1 MPFHGSARLIVGTRH
16 CRVLISGNI
25 NSDATGIDI
34 SPVIISQQSTVSSQQ
49 STVNSQQSTVNSQQ
63 SPDGATGIDII
74 SYWEI
79 IKLMS
84 RILLLVDRHQQ
95 QYLSIAHLNI
105 EHEAIV
111 PDRTSEPNSEISIP
125 QIAFDL
131 CILDEENY
139 DRIGPLIEALKAAAD
154 PIFLPF
160 LLLQKSQ
167 TPAIYELP
175 FSPQAK
181 QLDRRIDDL
190 IATPV
195 SVAQLHLRIEN
206 LLARRRLS
214 LELHRLQELIKQ
226 RTFTENLLID
236 SLQTANENLQREIG
250 KRAEVEAAL
259 QEKFYLESLMNAMP
273 DIVCFKDSDG
283 RWQKANEGI
292 LEVFELEKIDYCGLT
307 DSQLGELSIFYREAL
322 QACEISDRAAWEK
335 GTLSRAEEVI
345 PRSNG
350 TVKIYDVIKV
360 PVFHPDG
367 RRKSIVIL
375 GRDITEYKQ
384 ARDELVRL
392 ASIVES
398 SDDGIVGK
406 TLAGTIQS
414 WNAGAEKIYGYC
426 APEIKGQSIEIL
438 AIPERPKEIPQILEN
453 IRAGTTID
461 HYETVHLRKDGQQ
474 IDVSLTISPIKDA
487 TGMITGVSTI
497 ARDISD
503 SKRVEK
509 AFEQLRHQTEMIL
522 FSAGEGICG
531 LNKQGKVT
539 FVNPAAVRMAGCES
553 KELID
558 RPLYETIN
566 RSQVEC
572 SRAIEQ
578 QSSATDINSGSELT
592 PDCAISGTEKLPLLA
607 SSQIVATLEDGEARR
622 VTDEIFW
629 RRDGSSFPVEY
640 VVAPMREGGKII
652 GAVVTFKDI
661 TERLAIERMKDEFI
675 SVVSHELRTPMTSI
689 HGALGLL
696 NSGVLDAY
704 PQKAKRMLEIA
715 VTNTDRLV
723 RLVNDI
729 LDLERME
736 SSYSTAIKQIC
747 NVAELMQQAADEM
760 QGMAQQ
766 AGVILSVRPVGA
778 QLRGVPDRLIQA
790 LTNLLSNAIKFSPAG
805 ATIWLSAELT
815 QKQDLAEQAG
825 LNSASSS
832 ESATNLHLP
841 VNSSILISVKD
852 QGRGI
857 PADKLEI
864 VFERFQQVDASDS
877 RHSGGTGLGLAIC
890 RSIVQQHGGRIWVES
905 ILGEGSTFF
914 LSLPVLSSAQL

>member
-1 MPFHGSARLIVGTRH
+1 
-16 CRVLISGNI
+16 
-25 NSDATGIDI
+25 
-34 SPVIISQQSTVSSQQ
+34 
-49 STVNSQQSTVNSQQ
+49 
-63 SPDGATGIDII
+63 
-74 SYWEI
+74 
-79 IKLMS
+79 MS

-95 QYLSIAHLNI
+95 LNLPIAHLNR
-105 EHEAIV
+105 EHEVIV
-111 PDRTSEPNSEISIP
+111 LDRALEPNSEFPIP

-131 CILDEENY
+131 CILDEANFE
-139 DRIGPLIEALKAAAD
+139 RIGPLVESLKAAAE

-160 LLLQKSQ
+160 LLVSKSQ
-167 TPAIYELP
+167 TPALFEQL
-175 FSPQAK
+175 FSQQAK
-181 QLDRRIDDL
+181 QVERRIDDL
-190 IATPV
+190 IV
-195 SVAQLHLRIEN
+195 SPAEPAQLHLRVEN

-214 LELHRLQELIKQ
+214 LKLHRLQEVIKE
-226 RTFTENLLID
+226 RTFRESLLID
-236 SLQTANENLQREIG
+236 SLQTANENLQREIA
-250 KRAEVEAAL
+250 KRAEVEAARR
-259 QEKFYLESLMNAMP
+259 ENSYLDLLMNAMP
-273 DIVCFKDSDG
+273 DIVCFKDGEG
-283 RWQKANEGI
+283 RWLEANQAI
-292 LEVFELEKIDYCGLT
+292 LEVFDLEKIDYRGLK
-307 DSQLGELSIFYREAL
+307 DFQLGELSSFYREAL
-322 QACEISDRAAWEK
+322 QACEVSDREAWAK
-335 GTLSRAEEVI
+335 GKLSRGEEII
-345 PRSNG
+345 PRSDG

-375 GRDITEYKQ
+375 GRDITEHKQ

-398 SDDGIVGK
+398 SDDGIISK
-406 TLAGTIQS
+406 TLTGTIQS
-414 WNAGAEKIYGYC
+414 WNTGAEKIYGYC
-426 APEIKGQSIEIL
+426 AAEIKGQSIEIL
-438 AIPERPKEIPQILEN
+438 AIPERPKEMPQILEN
-453 IRAGTTID
+453 IRAGATID

-487 TGMITGVSTI
+487 TGAVTGVSTI
-497 ARDISD
+497 SRDISD

-553 KELID
+553 KLLID
-558 RPLYETIN
+558 RPLYESLH
-566 RSQVEC
+566 RSQEEC
-572 SRAIEQ
+572 SRAIQ
-578 QSSATDINSGSELT
+578 QLSPATDINSGSELV
-592 PDCAISGTEKLPLLA
+592 PHCAAPQAGKLLPNRV
-607 SSQIVATLEDGEARR
+607 SSQILATLEDGEARR

-640 VVAPMREGGKII
+640 VVAPMREQGEII

-661 TERLAIERMKDEFI
+661 TEQLAVERMKDEFI

-715 VTNTDRLV
+715 VTNTNRLV

-736 SSYSTAIKQIC
+736 SSYSTATKQTC
-747 NVAELMQQAADEM
+747 NVAELMLQAADEM

-766 AGVILSVRPVGA
+766 AGVTLSVKPVGA
-778 QLRGVPDRLIQA
+778 QLQAVPDRLIQA
-790 LTNLLSNAIKFSPAG
+790 LTNLLSNAIKFSPSG
-805 ATIWLSAELT
+805 ATVWLSAELT
-815 QKQDLAEQAG
+815 HNPDLAEKAAHK
-825 LNSASSS
+825 SVSSPS
-832 ESATNLHLP
+832 VLSPEPAAAPPHLP
-841 VNSSILISVKD
+841 VPSSWYIVIAVKD

-857 PADKLEI
+857 PSDKLEM

-877 RHSGGTGLGLAIC
+877 RQKGGTGLGLAIC
-890 RSIVQQHGGRIWVES
+890 RSIVQQHGGRMWVES
-905 ILGEGSTFF
+905 VLGEGSTFF
-914 LSLPVLSSAQL
+914 LSLPLLREGLATKS

>member
-1 MPFHGSARLIVGTRH
+1 
-16 CRVLISGNI
+16 
-25 NSDATGIDI
+25 
-34 SPVIISQQSTVSSQQ
+34 
-49 STVNSQQSTVNSQQ
+49 
-63 SPDGATGIDII
+63 
-74 SYWEI
+74 
-79 IKLMS
+79 MS

-95 QYLSIAHLNI
+95 QYLPIAHLNI

-167 TPAIYELP
+167 TPAIYEPP
-175 FSPQAK
+175 FSQQAK
-181 QLDRRIDDL
+181 QLERRIDDL

-195 SVAQLHLRIEN
+195 DAAQLHLRVEN

-214 LELHRLQELIKQ
+214 LELHRLQELIKE
-226 RTFTENLLID
+226 RNFTENLLID

-322 QACEISDRAAWEK
+322 QACEISDQLAWEK
-335 GTLSRAEEVI
+335 GTLSRGEEVI

-558 RPLYETIN
+558 RPFYETIN
-566 RSQVEC
+566 ASQAEC
-572 SRAIEQ
+572 SRAILFVGAAPVGAGCANEQ
-578 QSSATDINSGSELT
+578 LSPATDINSGSEIVPDGAT
-592 PDCAISGTEKLPLLA
+592 PLAGKLPLLV
-607 SSQIVATLEDGEARR
+607 SSQILATLEDGEARR
-622 VTDEIFW
+622 VTDEVFW

-778 QLRGVPDRLIQA
+778 ELRGVPDRLIQA

-832 ESATNLHLP
+832 LLSPESATNLHLP
-841 VNSSILISVKD
+841 VNSSILIAVKD

-864 VFERFQQVDASDS
+864 IFERFQQVDASDS

-914 LSLPVLSSAQL
+914 LSLPVLSSGLV

>member
-1 MPFHGSARLIVGTRH
+1 
-16 CRVLISGNI
+16 
-25 NSDATGIDI
+25 
-34 SPVIISQQSTVSSQQ
+34 
-49 STVNSQQSTVNSQQ
+49 
-63 SPDGATGIDII
+63 
-74 SYWEI
+74 
-79 IKLMS
+79 MS
-84 RILLLVDRHQQ
+84 RILLLIDRHQQ
-95 QYLSIAHLNI
+95 QDLPIAHLNT

-111 PDRTSEPNSEISIP
+111 PDGAGEPNSKFCLT

-131 CILDEENY
+131 CILDEKNY
-139 DRIGPLIEALKAAAD
+139 DRIKLLIEPLKTAAD

-160 LLLQKSQ
+160 LLLEKSQ
-167 TPAIYELP
+167 TPALAEKL
-175 FSPQAK
+175 FSPTGQ

-195 SVAQLHLRIEN
+195 SAAGLHLRIEN

-214 LELHRLQELIKQ
+214 LELHRLQELNKE
-226 RTFTENLLID
+226 RTFTENLLIE
-236 SLQTANENLQREIG
+236 SVETANENLQREIA

-259 QEKFYLESLMNAMP
+259 RENSYLNLLMNAMP
-273 DIVCFKDSDG
+273 DLVCFKDGEG
-283 RWQKANEGI
+283 RWQEANQAI
-292 LEVFELEKIDYCGLT
+292 LEVFELSADKYCGLT
-307 DSQLGELSIFYREAL
+307 DSQLGEFSIFYREAL
-322 QACEISDRAAWEK
+322 QACEISDREAWAK
-335 GTLSRAEEVI
+335 GTLSRGEEVI
-345 PRSNG
+345 PRSDG

-384 ARDELVRL
+384 AQDELVRL

-438 AIPERPKEIPQILEN
+438 AIPERPKEMPQILEN
-453 IRAGTTID
+453 IRAGATID

-487 TGMITGVSTI
+487 TGMVTGVSTI

-566 RSQVEC
+566 RSQAEC
-572 SRAIEQ
+572 SRAILFEGCANEQ
-578 QSSATDINSGSELT
+578 LSPATDICSGSELASEAAPET
-592 PDCAISGTEKLPLLA
+592 RKLPLRA
-607 SSQIVATLEDGEARR
+607 SSQILATLEDGEARR
-622 VTDEIFW
+622 VTDEVFW
-629 RRDGSSFPVEY
+629 RPDGGSFPVEY
-640 VVAPMREGGKII
+640 VVAPMREQGKII

-661 TERLAIERMKDEFI
+661 TERLAVERMKDEFI

-696 NSGVLDAY
+696 NSGLLDAY

-723 RLVNDI
+723 RLINDI

-736 SSYSTAIKQIC
+736 SSYSTAIKQTC
-747 NVAELMQQAADEM
+747 NVAELMLQAADEM

-766 AGVILSVRPVGA
+766 AGVTLSVRPVGA
-778 QLRGVPDRLIQA
+778 QLCAVPDRLIQT

-805 ATIWLSAELT
+805 ATIWLSGELT
-815 QKQDLAEQAG
+815 QKQDLAQKTG
-825 LNSASSS
+825 LKSVLSPDSVADR
-832 ESATNLHLP
+832 HLPP
-841 VNSSILISVKD
+841 VNSSIVIVVKD

-857 PADKLEI
+857 PADKLEMI
-864 VFERFQQVDASDS
+864 FERFQQVDASDC

-890 RSIVQQHGGRIWVES
+890 RSIVQQHGGQIWVES
-905 ILGEGSTFF
+905 VLGEGSTFF
-914 LSLPVLSSAQL
+914 LSLPILRDGLV

>member
-1 MPFHGSARLIVGTRH
+1 
-16 CRVLISGNI
+16 
-25 NSDATGIDI
+25 
-34 SPVIISQQSTVSSQQ
+34 
-49 STVNSQQSTVNSQQ
+49 
-63 SPDGATGIDII
+63 
-74 SYWEI
+74 
-79 IKLMS
+79 MS

-95 QYLSIAHLNI
+95 LNLPIAHLNT
-105 EHEAIV
+105 EHEVIV
-111 PDRTSEPNSEISIP
+111 LDRALEPNSEFPIP

-131 CILDEENY
+131 CILDEANF
-139 DRIGPLIEALKAAAD
+139 DRIGPLVESLKAAAE

-160 LLLQKSQ
+160 LLVSKSQ
-167 TPAIYELP
+167 TPALSEQP
-175 FSPQAK
+175 FSLPAK
-181 QLDRRIDDL
+181 QLEGRIDDW
-190 IATPV
+190 IVTPAEPV
-195 SVAQLHLRIEN
+195 QLHLRVEN
-206 LLARRRLS
+206 LLARRRQS
-214 LELHRLQELIKQ
+214 LELHRLQEIIKEQ
-226 RTFTENLLID
+226 TFTESLLKD
-236 SLQTANENLQREIG
+236 SLQTANENLQREIA
-250 KRAEVEAAL
+250 KRAEVEAAAR
-259 QEKFYLESLMNAMP
+259 ENSYLDSLMNAMP
-273 DIVCFKDSDG
+273 DIVCFKDGEG
-283 RWQKANEGI
+283 RWQEANQAI
-292 LEVFELEKIDYCGLT
+292 LEVFELEKIDYRGLK
-307 DSQLGELSIFYREAL
+307 DFQLGELSIFYREAL
-322 QACEISDRAAWEK
+322 QACEVSDQEAWAK
-335 GTLSRAEEVI
+335 GKLSRGEEMI
-345 PRSNG
+345 PRSDG

-384 ARDELVRL
+384 TRDELVRL

-406 TLAGTIQS
+406 TLTGTIQS

-426 APEIKGQSIEIL
+426 AAEIKGQSIEIL
-438 AIPERPKEIPQILEN
+438 AIPERPKEMPQILEN
-453 IRAGTTID
+453 IRAGATID

-487 TGMITGVSTI
+487 TGAVTGVSTI
-497 ARDISD
+497 SRDISD

-553 KELID
+553 KQLID
-558 RPLYETIN
+558 RPLYESLH
-566 RSQVEC
+566 RSQQEC
-572 SRAIEQ
+572 SRAIKQ
-578 QSSATDINSGSELT
+578 LSPATDINSGSELV
-592 PDCAISGTEKLPLLA
+592 PHCAAPQAGKLLPKRV
-607 SSQIVATLEDGEARR
+607 SSQILATLEDGEARR

-640 VVAPMREGGKII
+640 VVAPMREQGEII

-661 TERLAIERMKDEFI
+661 TERLAVERMKDEFI

-696 NSGVLDAY
+696 NSGLLDAY

-736 SSYSTAIKQIC
+736 SSYSTAIKQTC
-747 NVAELMQQAADEM
+747 NVADLMLQAADEM

-766 AGVILSVRPVGA
+766 AGVTLSVKPVGA
-778 QLRGVPDRLIQA
+778 QLQAVPDRLIQA
-790 LTNLLSNAIKFSPAG
+790 LTNLLSNAIKFSPSG
-805 ATIWLSAELT
+805 ATVWLSGELT
-815 QKQDLAEQAG
+815 HNPDLAEKAAPK
-825 LNSASSS
+825 SVSSPS
-832 ESATNLHLP
+832 LLSPEPAAAPPHLP
-841 VNSSILISVKD
+841 VPSSWYIVIAVKD

-857 PADKLEI
+857 PSDKLEM

-877 RHSGGTGLGLAIC
+877 RQKGGTGLGLAIC
-890 RSIVQQHGGRIWVES
+890 RSIVQQHGGRMWVES
-905 ILGEGSTFF
+905 VVGEGSTFF
-914 LSLPVLSSAQL
+914 LSLPLLREGLANES

>member
-1 MPFHGSARLIVGTRH
+1 
-16 CRVLISGNI
+16 
-25 NSDATGIDI
+25 
-34 SPVIISQQSTVSSQQ
+34 
-49 STVNSQQSTVNSQQ
+49 
-63 SPDGATGIDII
+63 
-74 SYWEI
+74 
-79 IKLMS
+79 MS
-84 RILLLVDRHQQ
+84 RILLLIDRLQQ
-95 QYLSIAHLNI
+95 HLPIAHLNT

-111 PDRTSEPNSEISIP
+111 PDDRTSEQNSEISIP

-131 CILDEENY
+131 CILDQENY
-139 DRIGPLIEALKAAAD
+139 DRIGPLIEALKAAAH

-160 LLLQKSQ
+160 LLLETSQ
-167 TPAIYELP
+167 TPAIYEPP

-195 SVAQLHLRIEN
+195 DAAQLHLRVEN

-214 LELHRLQELIKQ
+214 LELHRLQELIKE
-226 RTFTENLLID
+226 RNFTESLLID

-384 ARDELVRL
+384 AQDELVRL

-406 TLAGTIQS
+406 TLAGIIQS

-438 AIPERPKEIPQILEN
+438 GIPERPKEMPQILEH

-487 TGMITGVSTI
+487 TGTITGVSTI

-539 FVNPAAVRMAGCES
+539 FVNPAAVRMAGCELR
-553 KELID
+553 ELID
-558 RPLYETIN
+558 RPFYETIN
-566 RSQVEC
+566 CSQAEY
-572 SRAIEQ
+572 SRAIKQ
-578 QSSATDINSGSELT
+578 LSPVTDINSGSELA
-592 PDCAISGTEKLPLLA
+592 PDCAVSGTGKLPLRA
-607 SSQIVATLEDGEARR
+607 SSQILATLEDGEARR
-622 VTDEIFW
+622 VTDEVFW

-640 VVAPMREGGKII
+640 VVAPMREGGEII

-661 TERLAIERMKDEFI
+661 TERLAIERMKNEFI

-696 NSGVLDAY
+696 NSGLLDAY

-723 RLVNDI
+723 RLINDI

-736 SSYSTAIKQIC
+736 SSYSTAIKQTC
-747 NVAELMQQAADEM
+747 NVAELMLQAADEM

-766 AGVILSVRPVGA
+766 AGVTLSVQPVGV
-778 QLRGVPDRLIQA
+778 QLCAVPDRLIQA

-805 ATIWLSAELT
+805 ATIWLSGELT
-815 QKQDLAEQAG
+815 QKEDLAEKAG

-832 ESATNLHLP
+832 LLSPESAANPHSS
-841 VNSSILISVKD
+841 VNSFILIAVKD

-864 VFERFQQVDASDS
+864 IFERFQQVDASDS

-905 ILGEGSTFF
+905 VLGEGSTFF
-914 LSLPVLSSAQL
+914 LSLPILREGLV

>member
-1 MPFHGSARLIVGTRH
+1 
-16 CRVLISGNI
+16 
-25 NSDATGIDI
+25 
-34 SPVIISQQSTVSSQQ
+34 
-49 STVNSQQSTVNSQQ
+49 
-63 SPDGATGIDII
+63 
-74 SYWEI
+74 
-79 IKLMS
+79 MS

-95 QYLSIAHLNI
+95 PNLPIAHLNT
-105 EHEAIV
+105 EHEVIV
-111 PDRTSEPNSEISIP
+111 LERALDPNSEFPFP

-131 CILDEENY
+131 CILDEANF
-139 DRIGPLIEALKAAAD
+139 DRIGPLVESLKAAAE

-160 LLLQKSQ
+160 LLVSKSQ
-167 TPAIYELP
+167 TPALFEQP
-175 FSPQAK
+175 FSQQAK
-181 QLDRRIDDL
+181 QLERRIDDL
-190 IATPV
+190 IVSPV
-195 SVAQLHLRIEN
+195 EPAQLHLRVEN
-206 LLARRRLS
+206 LLARRWQS
-214 LELHRLQELIKQ
+214 LELHRLQEVIKEQ
-226 RTFTENLLID
+226 TFTKSLLKD
-236 SLQTANENLQREIG
+236 SLQTANENLQREIA
-250 KRAEVEAAL
+250 KRAELETAL
-259 QEKFYLESLMNAMP
+259 RENSYLDSLINAMP
-273 DIVCFKDSDG
+273 DIVCFKDGEG
-283 RWQKANEGI
+283 RWQEANQAL
-292 LEVFELEKIDYCGLT
+292 LEVFELEKIDYRGLK
-307 DSQLGELSIFYREAL
+307 DSQLGEISIFYREAL
-322 QACEISDRAAWEK
+322 QACEVSDREAWEK
-335 GTLSRAEEVI
+335 GELSRGEEVI

-375 GRDITEYKQ
+375 GRDITEHKQ
-384 ARDELVRL
+384 TRDELVRL

-426 APEIKGQSIEIL
+426 AAEIKGQSIEIL
-438 AIPERPKEIPQILEN
+438 AIPERPKEMPQILEN
-453 IRAGTTID
+453 IRAGASID

-487 TGMITGVSTI
+487 TGAVTGVSTI
-497 ARDISD
+497 SRDISD

-531 LNKQGKVT
+531 LNKEGKVT

-553 KELID
+553 KQLID
-558 RPLYETIN
+558 RPLYESLH
-566 RSQVEC
+566 RAQEEC
-572 SRAIEQ
+572 SKAIQ
-578 QSSATDINSGSELT
+578 RLSPATDINSGSELV
-592 PDCAISGTEKLPLLA
+592 PHCAAQAGKLLPNRV
-607 SSQIVATLEDGEARR
+607 SSQILATLEDGEARR

-640 VVAPMREGGKII
+640 VVAPMREQGEII

-661 TERLAIERMKDEFI
+661 TERLAVERMKDEFI

-696 NSGVLDAY
+696 NSGLLDAY

-736 SSYSTAIKQIC
+736 SSYSTAIKQTC
-747 NVAELMQQAADEM
+747 NVAELMLQAADEM

-766 AGVILSVRPVGA
+766 AGVTLSVKPVGA
-778 QLRGVPDRLIQA
+778 QLQAVPDRLIQA
-790 LTNLLSNAIKFSPAG
+790 LTNLLSNAIKFSPSG
-805 ATIWLSAELT
+805 ATVWLSGELT
-815 QKQDLAEQAG
+815 HNPDVPEKAAHKPV
-825 LNSASSS
+825 SSPS
-832 ESATNLHLP
+832 LLSPEPATAPPHLLVP
-841 VNSSILISVKD
+841 SSWYIVIAVKD

-857 PADKLEI
+857 PPDKLEM

-877 RHSGGTGLGLAIC
+877 RQKGGTGLGLAIC
-890 RSIVQQHGGRIWVES
+890 RSIVQQHGGRMWVES
-905 ILGEGSTFF
+905 VLGEGSTFF
-914 LSLPVLSSAQL
+914 LSLPLLREGLATES